1 MLKHVKSSV
10 VLTLVLLLV
19 LAFPTATLA
28 HSKLKTST
36 PPADAKLTE
45 NVSEVSLSFNENI
58 DENLS
63 TIKIKNEQGDVVE
76 VSEVTVSENN
86 MVGTLAS
93 PLPSGSYTVEWK
105 IVGGDGH
112 PVDGTYNFEVDAPEA
127 ETVPETPAETP
138 AETPVDNEETPADAG
153 NAQEEATPADNTTT
167 DNTDQ
172 TTDQNQQEDKSA
184 TNEES
189 PGSGTIV
196 WIVIIVVVAFVASY
210 FGIKASRKKK

>member
-19 LAFPTATLA
+19 LAFPTASWA

-63 TIKIKNEQGDVVE
+63 TVKIKNEKGEAVE
-76 VSEVTVSENN
+76 VAEVTVSENN
-86 MVGTLAS
+86 LVGTLAT
-93 PLPSGSYTVEWK
+93 PLPTGSYTVEWK

-127 ETVPETPAETP
+127 ESVPETPAETP
-138 AETPVDNEETPADAG
+138 AETPVDNEETPADTG
-153 NAQEEATPADNTTT
+153 NDQEATPADNTT

>member
-10 VLTLVLLLV
+10 FLALIMLLV
-19 LAFPTATLA
+19 LAFPTATWA
-28 HSKLKTST
+28 HSKLETST
-36 PPADAKLTE
+36 PAADAKLTE
-45 NVSEVSLSFNENI
+45 NVKEVSLSFNENI

-63 TIKIKNEQGDVVE
+63 TIKIKNEQGEAVE
-76 VSEVTVSENN
+76 VSEVNVTENN
-86 MVGTLAS
+86 MVGTLAA
-93 PLPSGSYTVEWK
+93 PLPTGSYTVEWK

-138 AETPVDNEETPADAG
+138 ADNEETPADTG
-153 NAQEEATPADNTTT
+153 NAQEETAPADDNTA

-172 TTDQNQQEDKSA
+172 KTDQNQQEEKSS

-196 WIVIIVVVAFVASY
+196 WIIIIVVVAFVASY

>member
-1 MLKHVKSSV
+1 VLKHVKSSV

-19 LAFPTATLA
+19 LAFPTASWA
-28 HSKLKTST
+28 HSKLETST

-63 TIKIKNEQGDVVE
+63 TVKIKNEQDEAVE
-76 VSEVTVSENN
+76 VAEVTVTGNN
-86 MVGTLAS
+86 MVGTLAA
-93 PLPSGSYTVEWK
+93 PLPTGSYTVEWK

-138 AETPVDNEETPADAG
+138 ADTEEPPANTDNT
-153 NAQEEATPADNTTT
+153 QEEAAPADNDTA

-172 TTDQNQQEDKSA
+172 KTDQNQQEEKSA
-184 TNEES
+184 TNEEA
-189 PGSGTIV
+189 PDSGTIV
-196 WIVIIVVVAFVASY
+196 WILIIVIVAFVASY